1 MGALLVQV
9 RKLFVSLDKSR
20 RGRLDDEAIGKLLE
34 MLGEPAPVVADKVV
48 ATRVEINGGDED
60 EDRVRPKPTL
70 ILSGHGFKSLIVR
83 VSLVCQVELDQFW
96 EWWRDNATDEDAGPT
111 AALICGAM
119 GKREAATEALG
130 GALLATRLKIGRP
143 EPLSR

>member
-1 MGALLVQV
+1 M

-60 EDRVRPKPTL
+60 EDRVRPSPRAL
-70 ILSGHGFKSLIVR
+70 ILLVKLGESER
-83 VSLVCQVELDQFW
+83 VALDAVCQVELDQFL

-130 GALLATRLKIGRP
+130 GALLATRLKIGQP

>member
-60 EDRVRPKPTL
+60 EDRVRPKAHAA
-70 ILSGHGFKSLIVR
+70 SS
-83 VSLVCQVELDQFW
+83 SLVVL
-96 EWWRDNATDEDAGPT
+96 R
-111 AALICGAM
+111 
-119 GKREAATEALG
+119 
-130 GALLATRLKIGRP
+130 
-143 EPLSR
+143 

>member
-1 MGALLVQV
+1 MPSPCSTLTPALV
-9 RKLFVSLDKSR
+9 RWPQA
-20 RGRLDDEAIGKLLE
+20 EA
-34 MLGEPAPVVADKVV
+34 
-48 ATRVEINGGDED
+48 
-60 EDRVRPKPTL
+60 
-70 ILSGHGFKSLIVR
+70 
-83 VSLVCQVELDQFW
+83 
-96 EWWRDNATDEDAGPT
+96 PT

>member
-1 MGALLVQV
+1 
-9 RKLFVSLDKSR
+9 VSLDKSR

-60 EDRVRPKPTL
+60 EDRVRPKPTRPHPL
-70 ILSGHGFKSLIVR
+70 WACSGKSER
-83 VSLVCQVELDQFW
+83 VALYGVCQVELDQFL

>member
-1 MGALLVQV
+1 MGVLLVQV

-60 EDRVRPKPTL
+60 EDRVRPKPT
-70 ILSGHGFKSLIVR
+70 
-83 VSLVCQVELDQFW
+83 QFL
-96 EWWRDNATDEDAGPT
+96 P
-111 AALICGAM
+111 
-119 GKREAATEALG
+119 KLG
-130 GALLATRLKIGRP
+130 
-143 EPLSR
+143 